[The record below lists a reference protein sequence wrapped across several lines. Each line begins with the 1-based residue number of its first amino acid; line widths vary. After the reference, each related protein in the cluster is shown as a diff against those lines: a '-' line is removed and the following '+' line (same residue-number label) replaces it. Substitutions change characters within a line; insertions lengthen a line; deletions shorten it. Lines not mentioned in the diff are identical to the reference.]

1 MEGTSD
7 VVVFEAL
14 HPGVEPPSRAT
25 EDSSGYDLRAWL
37 DVDAIRIRRAGEA
50 DGESVR
56 PDRDDDGRAC
66 LCMAPGDR
74 ALVPTGFRA
83 RLPSGVE
90 AQIRIRSSLAWKR
103 GLIVPNAPGTI
114 DADYPDEWFVL
125 VLNASRGV
133 QTIHHRE
140 RIAQAV
146 LARYERLGWEAGRVG
161 ISTDRE
167 GGFGS
172 TSRD

>member
-1 MEGTSD
+1 MNETSD

-14 HPGVEPPSRAT
+14 HPGVEAPSRAT
-25 EDSSGYDLRAWL
+25 AASSGYDLRAWL
-37 DVDAIRIRRAGEA
+37 DVDTIRVRRAGAA
-50 DGESVR
+50 DADSVQ
-56 PDRDDDGRAC
+56 PDRDENGRAC
-66 LCMAPGDR
+66 LSMAPGDR

-90 AQIRIRSSLAWKR
+90 AQIRIRSSLAWKH

-125 VLNASRGV
+125 LLNASRSV
-133 QTIHHRE
+133 RTIHHRD

-146 LARYERLGWEAGRVG
+146 LARYERMRWEEGRVG